1 MTAQES
7 IQSSP
12 GVHFIFIFQYLL
24 RHIGYISQVLVEHI
38 YLLVSLMLRGLGQ
51 KQAYRGPLPHLDW
64 FIK

>member
-1 MTAQES
+1 METNGSQQHS
-7 IQSSP
+7 
-12 GVHFIFIFQYLL
+12 FFIFQYLL